1 MPQDIVEIIRRVE
14 RVQILASRMVD
25 ELFAGQ
31 YKSVFRGRGMDFESI
46 REYQPGD
53 DIRAIEWNVTAR
65 SNSAFVKEFREE
77 RELIVLF
84 LVDISAS
91 GAFGSA
97 RRSKLDAVIEMA
109 ALLMFSALRNNDRVG
124 MLTFCDRVLDYS
136 PPRKGKGNV
145 LRLIRQLVAL
155 EPVASPTN
163 LEAPLEF
170 ISGVAKRTTVLF
182 LVSDFLAPAAQR
194 GDRRAGVSVA
204 SAKLSSPFGGD
215 VRRAMAVCKK
225 RHDLIAV
232 SISDPREHQL
242 PDVGILSLRDAETGE
257 IVKFDARSAKVRELF
272 AGYAARRYNELA
284 RQLSKIGIDQLAIR
298 TDESCVSSLRRF
310 FQMRQRRFR

>member
-1 MPQDIVEIIRRVE
+1 
-14 RVQILASRMVD
+14 
-25 ELFAGQ
+25 
-31 YKSVFRGRGMDFESI
+31 MDFESI

-170 ISGVAKRTTVLF
+170 ISGGGEADDGPLPGERL
-182 LVSDFLAPAAQR
+182 SGPGRAA
-194 GDRRAGVSVA
+194 GGHCAGVSVA

-272 AGYAARRYNELA
+272 AGYAARRYNESRPA
-284 RQLSKIGIDQLAIR
+284 IVQDRDRPIGHPHGRELRVQPAAVLPDAAAAVPITGR
-298 TDESCVSSLRRF
+298 TRCQVLGVRC
-310 FQMRQRRFR
+310 QRGGEQGMWGQREFDNR